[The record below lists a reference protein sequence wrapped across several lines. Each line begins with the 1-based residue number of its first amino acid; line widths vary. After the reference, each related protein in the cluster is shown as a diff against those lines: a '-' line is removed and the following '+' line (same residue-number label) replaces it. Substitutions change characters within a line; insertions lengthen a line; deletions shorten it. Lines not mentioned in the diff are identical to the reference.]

1 MPVDERLIRGVPLF
15 SGMTDAAIAAVQ
27 SVAIDAE
34 FEAGDPIVTEGEP
47 GDCFYVVVSGR
58 ATVDRGGEP
67 IGELEPGDFF
77 GEIALLDGRPRTA
90 SVTATEHLHA
100 AAIRRVDFDRLVEE
114 RPVIRL
120 GIIEALTDRIR
131 RDGASPTD

>member
-15 SGMTDAAIAAVQ
+15 GGMTDAAIDAVT

-58 ATVDRGGEP
+58 ATVDRGGERVA
-67 IGELEPGDFF
+67 ELQPGDFF

-90 SVTATEHLHA
+90 SVIATEHLHA
-100 AAIRRVDFDRLVEE
+100 AAIRRLDFQRLLDQ

-120 GIIEALTDRIR
+120 GIIEALTQRIR
-131 RDGASPTD
+131 RDGESPSD